1 MPLTLAAAE
10 PSQMCRVLMYN
21 GHAVRLDDLLYQPNN
36 SLVKQA
42 YDPQMLDALS
52 LAGFGLLAWDDSS
65 RDPHV
70 PFSYRTANVPIFDH
84 NLKALAEKLCVTAL
98 LAHVRGV
105 PYSENVT
112 VGEQNL
118 HPFHY
123 KGYGLA
129 MAHNG
134 QLAGFDRMRFALVE
148 HVRPEIARLIRGDTD
163 SEWIYAVLLSQ
174 LDDPRRTLS
183 PDEVLQAVDR
193 TLSIIRAV
201 RRQHDISTSSPTNL
215 FISDGRF
222 VVAVRFA
229 FDYGCYDMSDPV
241 PYNNADHKFLGIWYT
256 TGKAYRQQDGEW
268 KMIRGPVEDGRSLLI
283 SSEPLTRD
291 ASTWLEVPEY
301 SALISTAEDGNQRVR
316 VKHLDV

>member
-1 MPLTLAAAE
+1 
-10 PSQMCRVLMYN
+10 MCRVLMYK
-21 GHAVRLDDLLYQPNN
+21 GDAVCLDDLLYQPNN

-65 RDPHV
+65 HDPQV
-70 PFSYRTANVPIFDH
+70 PFSYRSANIPIFDH
-84 NLKALAEKLCVTAL
+84 NLKALAEKLRVTAL
-98 LAHVRGV
+98 IAHVRGV

-118 HPFHY
+118 HPFRY
-123 KGYGLA
+123 KGYRLA

-134 QLAGFDRMRFALVE
+134 QLASFDRMRFALVE
-148 HVRPEIARLIRGDTD
+148 HIRPEIARLIRGDTD
-163 SEWIYAVLLSQ
+163 TEWIYAVLLSQ
-174 LDDPRRTLS
+174 LDDPRGQLS
-183 PDEVLQAVDR
+183 PDEAVQAVDR
-193 TLSIIRAV
+193 TLSIIREV
-201 RRQHDISTSSPTNL
+201 RRHYGINTSSPTNL

-229 FDYGCYDMSDPV
+229 FDYGCYDMNDPA
-241 PYNNADHKFLGIWYT
+241 PYQNADHKFLGIWYT
-256 TGKAYRQQDGEW
+256 TGKSYSLQDGEW
-268 KMIRGPVEDGRSLLI
+268 KMIRAPIEAGRSLLI

-301 SALISTAEDGNQRVR
+301 SALMSPAEDGNQLVR
-316 VKHLDV
+316 VKYLDV

>member
-1 MPLTLAAAE
+1 
-10 PSQMCRVLMYN
+10 MCRVLMYK
-21 GHAVRLDDLLYQPNN
+21 GDAVRLDDLLYQPNN

-70 PFSYRTANVPIFDH
+70 PFSYRSANIPIFDH
-84 NLKALAEKLCVTAL
+84 NLKALAEKLRVTAL
-98 LAHVRGV
+98 IAHVRGV

-118 HPFHY
+118 HPFRY
-123 KGYGLA
+123 KGYRLA

-134 QLAGFDRMRFALVE
+134 QLASFDRMRFALVE
-148 HVRPEIARLIRGDTD
+148 HIRPEIARLIRGDTD
-163 SEWIYAVLLSQ
+163 TEWIYAVLLSQ
-174 LDDPRRTLS
+174 LDDPRGELS
-183 PDEVLQAVDR
+183 ADEVAQAVVR
-193 TLSIIRAV
+193 TLSIIREI
-201 RRQHDISTSSPTNL
+201 RHHHDIDTSSPTNL

-229 FDYGCYDMSDPV
+229 FDYGCYDMNDPA
-241 PYNNADHKFLGIWYT
+241 PYQNFDQEFLGIWYT
-256 TGKAYRQQDGEW
+256 TGKAYSLQDGEW
-268 KMIRGPVEDGRSLLI
+268 KMIRDPIEAGRSLMI

-291 ASTWLEVPEY
+291 VSTWFEVPEY
-301 SALISTAEDGNQRVR
+301 SALISAAEDGQQLLRFKYLNI
-316 VKHLDV
+316 